1 MRRLAPPTTFMG
13 GIALAIL
20 AGPNHRQLSVIGAQ
34 AAINRYVAEHNDR
47 PTPAVR
53 KADPASVI
61 AAINR
66 GKQASESIH

>member
-1 MRRLAPPTTFMG
+1 MG

-20 AGPNHRQLSVIGAQ
+20 AGPNHRIRQLSVIGAQ